1 MELYIEKEFLDN
13 FYLEYS
19 DSHPTEGQRVLRM
32 IFKDYGDKKSFMN
45 YSVDSPEDLV
55 LLKMENPFF
64 AELAS
69 HFPPI
74 EIDDIKN
81 HFLKNSKCLQTIIL
95 TSKDKEWFIDAEEKG
110 AICMS
115 FENYET
121 RIIEFIEKSHFKI
134 DLSEK
139 FSGWEVFNF
148 CSSLPLNFI
157 TLNDN
162 YILSDK
168 NNQKMDRNVI
178 QLFKILLA
186 DRKIKTNIKVLS
198 KDFNSPRP
206 GTPQQVNDTAEK
218 KHLKLN
224 SALANFKKEIQT
236 INNNLPTQHDLHDR
250 VLMSNFFMVDSGK
263 GFNLIPHSKSNSQI
277 ICESIFDKYT
287 YKRLKNNLNM
297 IDDYC
302 ATIDR
307 IDSVYFKK
315 IG

>member
-13 FYLEYS
+13 FFLDYS
-19 DSHPTEGQRVLRM
+19 EEQPTYAQKTIRM
-32 IFKDYGDKKSFMN
+32 IFKEYGDKKSFMN
-45 YSVDSPEDLV
+45 YSVDSHQEFE
-55 LLKMENPFF
+55 LLKIENPFF

-74 EIDDIKN
+74 EIIDLKD
-81 HFLKNSKCLQTIIL
+81 HFFKNSKCFQTIIL
-95 TSKDKEWFIDAEEKG
+95 TRDHKEWFDEAEEKG
-110 AICMS
+110 ALCMS
-115 FENYET
+115 FENYEEKIL
-121 RIIEFIEKSHFKI
+121 RIIDNAHFRI
-134 DLSEK
+134 DLSEN
-139 FSGWEVFNF
+139 FGGWEVFNF
-148 CSSLPLNFI
+148 CNSLPLNFI

-168 NNQKMDRNVI
+168 DKQKMDKNII
-178 QLFKILLA
+178 QLFKIMLLG
-186 DRKIKTNIKVLS
+186 KKLKTTIKVLS

-206 GTPQQVNDTAEK
+206 GTPQQVNETAEK

-224 SALANFKKEIQT
+224 SALANFKKEIIT
-236 INNNLPTQHDLHDR
+236 INSDLPTKHDLHDR

-263 GFNLIPHSKSNSQI
+263 GFNLIPHHKSNSQI

-302 ATIDR
+302 ATIDSFE
-307 IDSVYFKK
+307 SVYFKTL
-315 IG
+315 G